1 MKKLII
7 IPFLFFV
14 LLNMVCPLYSF
25 AVEYTDSEAEI
36 GQQIDD
42 IMSDYDIGYSYEDIG
57 SLSLGELITAVKD
70 SFVSRISAPLKVF
83 RTIIIVVLFTAV
95 MKSAGESVFSSDSSS
110 GLYNM
115 ICVMTA
121 VTVIMPQLFTVY
133 EESLTAVERGG
144 SFILVFV
151 PVFTGITVASGGI
164 TTAGIYN
171 VLILGASE
179 LIVELSRRFLIPVL
193 SVTAVLAVSG
203 SIFPNVSLESII
215 GLLKKIIIWGMT
227 ISMTLFTGFV
237 SMKCTLGGK
246 ADGVASK
253 TARFLIS
260 GTVPVVGG
268 AVSDA
273 YATVKSSFDVIQG
286 TVGTVGVIAIIII
299 MLPPVLELLIF
310 RGIMWT
316 GTAVAEL
323 FSAEPLVKLMRGID
337 SGLAVAQSV
346 LVCYSVIF
354 ILCTGILMKC
364 FT

>member
-1 MKKLII
+1 MKRFII
-7 IPFLFFV
+7 IPIIFFI
-14 LLNMVCPLYSF
+14 LLTAVCPLYTFS
-25 AVEYTDSEAEI
+25 AEYTDSETEI
-36 GQQIDD
+36 EEQIDD
-42 IMSDYDIGYSYEDIG
+42 IMSDYDIDYSYEDVSG
-57 SLSLGELITAVKD
+57 LSLDGLISMVKGA
-70 SFVSRISAPLKVF
+70 FNARISAPIKVF
-83 RTIIIVVLFTAV
+83 KTIIIVVLFTAL

-110 GLYNM
+110 SLYNM
-115 ICVMTA
+115 ICVMSA

-133 EESLTAVERGG
+133 SEALTAIERSGN
-144 SFILVFV
+144 FILVFV

-179 LIVELSRRFLIPVL
+179 LIVELSRHFLIPVL

-203 SIFPNVSLESII
+203 SIFPNVSLESIV
-215 GLLKKIIIWGMT
+215 GLLKKIITWGMT

-246 ADGVASK
+246 ADGVATK

-260 GTVPVVGG
+260 GTVPLVGG

-273 YATVKSSFDVIQG
+273 YATVKSSFDVIHG
-286 TVGTVGVIAIIII
+286 TVGTLGVIAIIII
-299 MLPPVLELLIF
+299 MFPPVLEILIF
-310 RGIMWT
+310 RCIMWT
-316 GTAVAEL
+316 GIAAAEL
-323 FSAEPLVKLMRGID
+323 FSADPLVKLMKGID
-337 SGLAVAQSV
+337 SGLAVALSV

-364 FT
+364 LT

>member
-1 MKKLII
+1 MKKLIFIPVWFI
-7 IPFLFFV
+7 I
-14 LLNMVCPLYSF
+14 LLITLSPVISCAEFSG
-25 AVEYTDSEAEI
+25 SETEI
-36 GQQIDD
+36 SQQIDD
-42 IMSDYDIGYSYEDIG
+42 IMSDYDIDYSYDDIKN
-57 SLSLGELITAVKD
+57 LSFSEITGVVIDSVK
-70 SFVSRISAPLKVF
+70 SRISAPLKVL
-83 RTIIIVVLFTAV
+83 RTLVIVVLFTTV
-95 MKSAGESVFSSDSSS
+95 MKSAGESVFSGANS

-115 ICVMTA
+115 ICVITS

-133 EESLTAVERGG
+133 GSALNAISRGG
-144 SFILVFV
+144 GFILIFV
-151 PVFTGITVASGGI
+151 PVFAGITVIAGGI

-171 VLILGASE
+171 LLILGASE
-179 LIVELSRRFLIPVL
+179 LIVNLSQSFLIPVV
-193 SVTAVLAVSG
+193 SVTTVLAVSG
-203 SIFPNVSLESII
+203 SVFPSVSLESII
-215 GLLKKIIIWGMT
+215 GLLKKIITWGMT
-227 ISMTLFTGFV
+227 ITMTLFTGFV

-286 TVGTVGVIAIIII
+286 TVGTVGMISIIII
-299 MLPPVLELLIF
+299 MLPPILELLIF
-310 RGIMWT
+310 RVVMWT

-323 FSAEPLVKLMRGID
+323 FSTEPLIKLMKGID

-354 ILCTGILMKC
+354 VLCTGILMKC
-364 FT
+364 LN

>member
-1 MKKLII
+1 MKRIII
-7 IPFLFFV
+7 IPLIFFI
-14 LLNMVCPLYSF
+14 LTIAVCPMHSF
-25 AVEYTDSEAEI
+25 AVDYTDSETEI

-42 IMSDYDIGYSYEDIG
+42 IMSDYDIGYSYGDI
-57 SLSLGELITAVKD
+57 SNLSFGELITMVKD
-70 SFVSRISAPLKVF
+70 SFIARISAPLKVF
-83 RTIIIVVLFTAV
+83 KTLIIVVLFTAV

-115 ICVMTA
+115 ICVMAA

-133 EESLTAVERGG
+133 GSALTAVERGG
-144 SFILVFV
+144 SFILLFV
-151 PVFTGITVASGGI
+151 PIFTGITVVSGGI

-179 LIVELSRRFLIPVL
+179 LIVELSRHFLIPVL

-203 SIFPNVSLESII
+203 SIFPNVSLESIV
-215 GLLKKIIIWGMT
+215 GLLKKIITWGMT

-246 ADGVASK
+246 ADGVATK

-286 TVGTVGVIAIIII
+286 TVGTAGVIAIIII

-310 RGIMWT
+310 RCIMWT
-316 GTAVAEL
+316 GTAAAEL
-323 FSAEPLVKLMRGID
+323 FSAEPLVKLMKGID
-337 SGLAVAQSV
+337 NGLAVAQSV

-364 FT
+364 IT

>member
-1 MKKLII
+1 MKKLILIPLWFI
-7 IPFLFFV
+7 I
-14 LLNMVCPLYSF
+14 LLIVSCPAVAF
-25 AVEYTDSEAEI
+25 AEYTDSETEI
-36 GQQIDD
+36 SQQVDD
-42 IMSDYDIGYSYEDIG
+42 IMSYYDIDYSYNDIEN
-57 SLSLGELITAVKD
+57 LSLGELISLVTDTIK
-70 SFVSRISAPLKVF
+70 SRISAPLKVL
-83 RTIIIVVLFTAV
+83 RTLVIVVLFTAV
-95 MKSAGESVFSSDSSS
+95 MKSAGESIFSETNS

-115 ICVMTA
+115 ICVITA

-133 EESLTAVERGG
+133 GLALEAIGRGG
-144 SFILVFV
+144 RFILVFV
-151 PVFTGITVASGGI
+151 PVFAGVTFVSGGI

-171 VLILGASE
+171 LLILGASE
-179 LIVELSRRFLIPVL
+179 LIVSLSDSFLIPIV

-203 SIFPNVSLESII
+203 SVFPSVSLESVI
-215 GLLKKIIIWGMT
+215 GLLKKIITWGMT
-227 ISMTLFTGFV
+227 VTMTLFTGFV

-286 TVGTVGVIAIIII
+286 TVGTLGIVAMIII

-310 RGIMWT
+310 RAVMWI
-316 GTAVAEL
+316 GTAIAEL
-323 FSAEPLVKLMRGID
+323 FSTEPLIKLMKGID

-354 ILCTGILMKC
+354 VICTGILMKC
-364 FT
+364 FS

>member
-1 MKKLII
+1 MKKL
-7 IPFLFFV
+7 FFV
-14 LLNMVCPLYSF
+14 TILFVILLVVASPVITF
-25 AVEYTDSEAEI
+25 AEYTDSESEI
-36 GQQIDD
+36 SQQIDD
-42 IMSDYDIGYSYEDIG
+42 IMSDYDIGYNYSDIG
-57 SLSLGELITAVKD
+57 SLSFSEIINSVVNSVKSKIT
-70 SFVSRISAPLKVF
+70 APLKVL
-83 RTIIIVVLFTAV
+83 RTLIIVVLFTAIT
-95 MKSAGESVFSSDSSS
+95 KSAGTSIFSDANS

-115 ICVMTA
+115 ICVITA
-121 VTVIMPQLFTVY
+121 VTVIVPQLFTVY
-133 EESLTAVERGG
+133 GSALETISRGG
-144 SFILVFV
+144 RFILVFV
-151 PVFTGITVASGGI
+151 PVFAGITVAAGGI

-171 VLILGASE
+171 LLILGASE
-179 LIVELSRRFLIPVL
+179 LIVSLSASFLIPIV

-203 SIFPNVSLESII
+203 SVFPSVSLESII
-215 GLLKKIIIWGMT
+215 GLLKRIITWGMT
-227 ISMTLFTGFV
+227 IAMTLFTGFV

-286 TVGTVGVIAIIII
+286 TVGTVGIIAIVII
-299 MLPPVLELLIF
+299 MLPPVIELLVF
-310 RGIMWT
+310 RAVMWT
-316 GTAVAEL
+316 GTAAAEL
-323 FSAEPLVKLMRGID
+323 FSAEPLAKLMKGID

-364 FT
+364 IG

>member
-1 MKKLII
+1 MKRLII
-7 IPFLFFV
+7 IPIMFLV
-14 LLNMVCPLYSF
+14 LLTMFCPLYSF
-25 AVEYTDSEAEI
+25 AVEYTDSETEI
-36 GQQIDD
+36 GQQIDE
-42 IMSDYDIGYSYEDIG
+42 IMSDYDIGYSYGDISG
-57 SLSLGELITAVKD
+57 LSLGELITMVKD
-70 SFVSRISAPLKVF
+70 SFVARISAPLKVF

-95 MKSAGESVFSSDSSS
+95 MKSAGESIFTSGSSS
-110 GLYNM
+110 LYNM

-133 EESLTAVERGG
+133 EESLTAIERGG

-171 VLILGASE
+171 ILILGASE
-179 LIVELSRRFLIPVL
+179 LIVELSRHFLIPVL
-193 SVTAVLAVSG
+193 SITAVLAVSG
-203 SIFPNVSLESII
+203 SIFPNVSLESIV
-215 GLLKKIIIWGMT
+215 GLLKKIITWGMT

-246 ADGVASK
+246 ADGVATK

-286 TVGTVGVIAIIII
+286 TVGTVGVIAIIVI

-310 RGIMWT
+310 RCIMWT
-316 GTAVAEL
+316 GTAAAEL
-323 FSAEPLVKLMRGID
+323 FSADPLVKLMKGID

-364 FT
+364 LT

>member
-1 MKKLII
+1 MKRIII
-7 IPFLFFV
+7 IPLMFFI
-14 LLNMVCPLYSF
+14 LMIAVCPMHSF
-25 AVEYTDSEAEI
+25 AMDYMDSETEI

-42 IMSDYDIGYSYEDIG
+42 IMSDYDIGYSYGDI
-57 SLSLGELITAVKD
+57 SNLSFGELITMVKD
-70 SFVSRISAPLKVF
+70 SFIAHISAPLKVF
-83 RTIIIVVLFTAV
+83 KTLIIVVLFTAV

-115 ICVMTA
+115 ICVMAA

-133 EESLTAVERGG
+133 GSALTAVERGG
-144 SFILVFV
+144 SFILLFV
-151 PVFTGITVASGGI
+151 PIFTGITVVSGGI

-179 LIVELSRRFLIPVL
+179 LIVELSRHFLIPVL

-203 SIFPNVSLESII
+203 SIFPNVSLESIVS
-215 GLLKKIIIWGMT
+215 LLKKIITWGMT

-246 ADGVASK
+246 ADGVATK

-286 TVGTVGVIAIIII
+286 TVGTAGVIAIIII

-310 RGIMWT
+310 RCIMWT
-316 GTAVAEL
+316 GTAAAEL
-323 FSAEPLVKLMRGID
+323 FSAEPLVKLMKGID
-337 SGLAVAQSV
+337 NGLAVAQSV

-364 FT
+364 IT

>member
-1 MKKLII
+1 MKKSII
-7 IPFLFFV
+7 IILMFFILTV
-14 LLNMVCPLYSF
+14 MVCPMQSF
-25 AVEYTDSEAEI
+25 AVEYTDSETEI

-42 IMSDYDIGYSYEDIG
+42 IMSDYDIGYSYGDIS
-57 SLSLGELITAVKD
+57 SLSLGELITMVKD
-70 SFVSRISAPLKVF
+70 SFIARISAPLKVF
-83 RTIIIVVLFTAV
+83 KTIIIVVLFTAV
-95 MKSAGESVFSSDSSS
+95 MKSAGESVFSSGVSSS
-110 GLYNM
+110 LYSM
-115 ICVMTA
+115 ICVMAA

-133 EESLTAVERGG
+133 EESLTAVERSG

-151 PVFTGITVASGGI
+151 PVFTGITVATGGI

-179 LIVELSRRFLIPVL
+179 LIVELSRHFLIPVL

-203 SIFPNVSLESII
+203 SIFPNVSLESIV
-215 GLLKKIIIWGMT
+215 GLLKKIITWGMT

-246 ADGVASK
+246 ADGVATK

-310 RGIMWT
+310 RCIMWT

-323 FSAEPLVKLMRGID
+323 FSAEPLVKLMKGID

-364 FT
+364 IT

>member
-1 MKKLII
+1 MKKLTFISIWFII
-7 IPFLFFV
+7 
-14 LLNMVCPLYSF
+14 LLIIAVPVMTF
-25 AVEYTDSEAEI
+25 AEYTDSETEI
-36 GQQIDD
+36 SQQIDD
-42 IMSDYDIGYSYEDIG
+42 IMSDYDIEYDYDNIGNLSFGELTGMIIG
-57 SLSLGELITAVKD
+57 SVK
-70 SFVSRISAPLKVF
+70 SRLSAPLKVL
-83 RTIIIVVLFTAV
+83 RTLVIVVLFTAV
-95 MKSAGESVFSSDSSS
+95 MKSAGESVFSGANS

-115 ICVMTA
+115 ICVITA
-121 VTVIMPQLFTVY
+121 ITVIMPQLFTVY
-133 EESLTAVERGG
+133 GSAMEAIGRGG
-144 SFILVFV
+144 KFILVFV
-151 PVFTGITVASGGI
+151 PVFAGITVAAGGI

-171 VLILGASE
+171 LLILGASE
-179 LIVELSRRFLIPVL
+179 LIVSLSESFLIPVV

-203 SIFPNVSLESII
+203 SVFPSVSMESII
-215 GLLKKIIIWGMT
+215 SLLKKIITWGMT
-227 ISMTLFTGFV
+227 ITMTLFTGFV

-286 TVGTVGVIAIIII
+286 TVGTAGIVAIIII

-310 RGIMWT
+310 RVVMWA
-316 GTAVAEL
+316 GTAAAEL
-323 FSAEPLVKLMRGID
+323 FSTESLAKLMKGID

-346 LVCYSVIF
+346 MVCYSVIF

-364 FT
+364 FS